1 MIDKTGK
8 ADAYAPL
15 LTYTILTGEDLGN
28 GWEHAELPN
37 GEVCVRN
44 RDPDP
49 DHDESEL
56 SLLQPPQLDD
66 SKCVLGLDGTPWP
79 TQWEL
84 CLGRTLNHEEVLD
97 DDGRASFLGET
108 LNLSIYQIGNAAKP
122 YSSGMHVNPEKDA
135 ALLEYISDQENSPVD
150 LISSK
155 EAISQYGKVGALD
168 SVGNTAHYGNIKGS
182 NKLKYSRIGAVI
194 GSPHYG
200 DTYIEKWGAFAG
212 EPVDDEERGD
222 YGSFGNQILHNMRE
236 DEVLQALMRFGRT
249 EKNTTIYVYTS
260 AIPDWVPVE
269 AEGKVKTWSDGMKQV
284 VAAVEGLDEWKTA
297 DLLTEEGDKLDSNM
311 VDPISKRQTRRNLN
325 TLSDFGF
332 LETTT
337 EGCGTLWQEAGM
349 NEVTSDHQVL
359 FKQ

>member
-1 MIDKTGK
+1 MIDKTGD

-15 LTYTILTGEDLGN
+15 LTYAILTGEDLGN

-44 RDPDP
+44 RDPDA
-49 DHDESEL
+49 DHDEPEL
-56 SLLQPPQLDD
+56 SLLQPPKLDD

-108 LNLSIYQIGNAAKP
+108 LNLSIYQIGTANKP
-122 YSSGMHVNPEKDA
+122 YSSGMHMNKEKDV
-135 ALLEYISDQENSPVD
+135 ALLDYITEQEDRLFD
-150 LISSK
+150 LISSQT
-155 EAISQYGKVGALD
+155 AISEYEKANALQ
-168 SVGNTAHYGNIKGS
+168 SVDKSAYYGNIKGS

-222 YGSFGNQILHNMRE
+222 YGSFGNKSYTTC
-236 DEVLQALMRFGRT
+236 AKMRFCR
-249 EKNTTIYVYTS
+249 
-260 AIPDWVPVE
+260 P
-269 AEGKVKTWSDGMKQV
+269 
-284 VAAVEGLDEWKTA
+284 
-297 DLLTEEGDKLDSNM
+297 
-311 VDPISKRQTRRNLN
+311 
-325 TLSDFGF
+325 
-332 LETTT
+332 
-337 EGCGTLWQEAGM
+337 
-349 NEVTSDHQVL
+349 
-359 FKQ
+359 